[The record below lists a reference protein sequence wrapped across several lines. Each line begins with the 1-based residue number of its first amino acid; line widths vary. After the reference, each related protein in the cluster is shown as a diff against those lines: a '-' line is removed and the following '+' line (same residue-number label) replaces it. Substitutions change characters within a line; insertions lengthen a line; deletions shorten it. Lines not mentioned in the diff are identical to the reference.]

1 MPVTVLNPEGLP
13 KPVTYRQVAVATGS
27 RTVFLAGQVARNAG
41 GELVGRGDLTAQVEQ
56 ALLNVA
62 TALESVGATFNHVA
76 RLTVYVVHLREADMT
91 ALREG
96 VERAAGRLDH
106 DLARPVTMVGVEALF
121 QEDLLVEIDAIA
133 VLD

>member
-27 RTVFLAGQVARNAG
+27 RTVFLAGQVARNAD

-62 TALESVGATFNHVA
+62 TALEAVGGTFDHVA
-76 RLTVYVVHLREADMT
+76 RLTVYVVHLREADM
-91 ALREG
+91 AAIGEG
-96 VERAAGRLDH
+96 VERAAVRLDQ

-121 QEDLLVEIDAIA
+121 QDDLLVEIDAIA